1 VQELQAL
8 SEVGRAVRS
17 TLDLKIVLKTIVDRA
32 VGLSGTGSGSI
43 FYYREELGTFELGET
58 TGLNQEVVTKFR
70 KLDILAR
77 DTGLGEAIGKRTQ
90 AGRIST
96 SRCQPDAVL

>member
-1 VQELQAL
+1 L
-8 SEVGRAVRS
+8 S
-17 TLDLKIVLKTIVDRA
+17 IVA
-32 VGLSGTGSGSI
+32 VGLSGTGGGSI

-58 TGLNQEVVTKFR
+58 TGLNQEVVTKSR